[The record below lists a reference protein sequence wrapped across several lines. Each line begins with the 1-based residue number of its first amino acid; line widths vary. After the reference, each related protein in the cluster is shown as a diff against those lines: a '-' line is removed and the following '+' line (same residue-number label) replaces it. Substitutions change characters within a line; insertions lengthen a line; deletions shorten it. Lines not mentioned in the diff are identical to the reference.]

1 MKLLLY
7 TFIFSV
13 VVIVGVSLIPEK
25 KSGEAADSGD
35 NSESVAENTEK
46 KSARTAKGEKN
57 AIPYAP
63 SIPAVEV
70 KFKENTLGQRL
81 HELSQTTDFY
91 FGIEENGITTNSFI
105 PSKYDIKSIKNSVVK
120 YAHTLQTARE
130 LAKYSERVDYHY
142 CGTVIHQNFSQ
153 CDAAIVGI
161 CTSAVS

>member
-46 KSARTAKGEKN
+46 KSARTAKGKKN
-57 AIPYAP
+57 AIPDAP

-70 KFKENTLGQRL
+70 KFKENTR
-81 HELSQTTDFY
+81 F
-91 FGIEENGITTNSFI
+91 FGTKICIYNC
-105 PSKYDIKSIKNSVVK
+105 Y
-120 YAHTLQTARE
+120 TA
-130 LAKYSERVDYHY
+130 KKMYN
-142 CGTVIHQNFSQ
+142 C
-153 CDAAIVGI
+153 
-161 CTSAVS
+161 